1 MKIAVKPSRLYKEPR
16 DKKKNN
22 NTHTCIHTYTRVYIL
37 NTGLWMSMKWVC
49 AIFRLSYWNSQ
60 SIFQPPQFSLS
71 PRLLLFFVALM
82 LVVFISA
89 SFSFNKNEKWRH
101 GVCRTSAP
109 THAQLSYTITIYVQ
123 YKHNSYMHLIYRSA
137 NKSTYSCKLVA
148 HPRNLTYIAFIT
160 RNWYTAIAKKADTLT
175 RTKLTERLRMEMN
188 KIYGVLYTLYTRYI

>member
-1 MKIAVKPSRLYKEPR
+1 MHTYIYARLYFER
-16 DKKKNN
+16 GSMNE
-22 NTHTCIHTYTRVYIL
+22 HEVGLCYFQAFIL
-37 NTGLWMSMKWVC
+37 E
-49 AIFRLSYWNSQ
+49 Q
-60 SIFQPPQFSLS
+60 SIDISATTIFSL
-71 PRLLLFFVALM
+71 PPTV
-82 LVVFISA
+82 VVFHCVDARSIISV

-175 RTKLTERLRMEMN
+175 RTKITEWLRMEMN
-188 KIYGVLYTLYTRYI
+188 

>member
-16 DKKKNN
+16 DKKNN

-37 NTGLWMSMKWVC
+37 NAGLWMSMKWVC

-160 RNWYTAIAKKADTLT
+160 RNWNTAIAKKADTLT
-175 RTKLTERLRMEMN
+175 RTKITEWLRMEMN
-188 KIYGVLYTLYTRYI
+188 